1 MGVSESTGR
10 MYQVPASEGTPR
22 TARVRNEGAY
32 ICIFIRY
39 LRTHG
44 LFVFAKFQYLS

>member
-10 MYQVPASEGTPR
+10 MYPASEGTP
-22 TARVRNEGAY
+22 TTSRVRNEGAY